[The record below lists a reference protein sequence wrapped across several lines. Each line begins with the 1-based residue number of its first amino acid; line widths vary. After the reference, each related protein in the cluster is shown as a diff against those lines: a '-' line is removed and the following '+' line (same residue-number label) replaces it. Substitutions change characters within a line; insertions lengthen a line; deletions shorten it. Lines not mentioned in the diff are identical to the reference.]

1 MNMTT
6 RLELRP
12 IESLKPYAKNARTHS
27 RAQIKQLRKSL
38 QEFGFVSPVLITA
51 AGDVIAGHGRIEA
64 ARAEG
69 ILEIPCVLV
78 EHLTDDQRRAYILAD
93 NRLAEAAGWDED
105 LVSSELLALRDA
117 GLSIEL
123 TGFDVSAIKLD
134 GGNFSGILESE
145 KTEEYD
151 AFVEKFKPKLTT
163 DDCYTPANVY
173 NALLA
178 WALPRYQIE
187 AAPIVRPFYP
197 GGDYQKFTYP
207 DGCVVIDNPP
217 FSILSEICR
226 WYSKRGIRFLLFAP
240 HLTLFPTASGEMNY
254 LPLGIGLTFEN
265 GANISIG
272 FVTNMGNLRIEA
284 SPELYA
290 AIKAAEDSN
299 RAAETAELP
308 NYEYPP
314 ELVTSSMFSPLLRN
328 GFGFSVPRNACSF
341 TRALDAQREA
351 GKAIFGAGMLISE
364 KAAAEKAAAEKAAAE
379 KAAAGKAAAGKADEK
394 WQLSEREQE
403 IVRGLANA

>member
-27 RAQIKQLRKSL
+27 PAQIKLLRKSL

-69 ILEIPCVLV
+69 IAEIPCVLV

-93 NRLAEAAGWDED
+93 NRLAEAAGWDKG

-123 TGFDVSAIKLD
+123 TGFDASAIKLD
-134 GGNFSGILESE
+134 GGNFSGLLESK

-151 AFVEKFKPKLTT
+151 AFVDKFKPKLTT

-197 GGDYQKFTYP
+197 GGDYQNFTYP

-240 HLTLFPTASGEMNY
+240 NLTLFSTASGEMNY

-265 GANISIG
+265 GANIAIG

-284 SPELYA
+284 SPELYTV
-290 AIKAAEDSN
+290 IKAAEDSN

-308 NYEYPP
+308 TYEYPP
-314 ELVTSSMFSPLLRN
+314 EVLTSSMLTPLLRY
-328 GFGFSVPRNACSF
+328 GFGLSVPRDASSF
-341 TRALDAQREA
+341 TRALDKQREA
-351 GKAIFGAGMLISE
+351 GKSIFGAGMLISE
-364 KAAAEKAAAEKAAAE
+364 KAAAEKAAAEKAVAE
-379 KAAAGKAAAGKADEK
+379 KAAAEK
-394 WQLSEREQE
+394 WQLSERERE

>member
-12 IESLKPYAKNARTHS
+12 IDSLKPYANNARTHS
-27 RAQIKQLRKSL
+27 LAQINQLRKSL

-69 ILEIPCVLV
+69 IAKIPCVLV

-123 TGFDVSAIKLD
+123 TGFDASAIKLD
-134 GGNFSGILESE
+134 GGNFAGILESE

-151 AFVEKFKPKLTT
+151 AFIDKFKPKLTT
-163 DDCYTPANVY
+163 DDCYTPTNVY

-178 WALPRYQIE
+178 WALPRYHIE

-197 GGDYQKFTYP
+197 GGDYQKVTYP

-226 WYSKRGIRFLLFAP
+226 WYSKRGIRFFLFAP
-240 HLTLFPTASGEMNY
+240 NLTLFSIASGEMNY
-254 LPLGIGLTFEN
+254 IPLGIGLTFEN

-290 AIKAAEDSN
+290 AIKAAENSN
-299 RAAETAELP
+299 RAAETKEFP
-308 NYEYPP
+308 SYEYPP
-314 ELVTSSMFSPLLRN
+314 ELVTPSMFAPLLRN

-341 TRALDAQREA
+341 TRALDAQRKA
-351 GKAIFGAGMLISE
+351 GKEIFGAGMLISE
-364 KAAAEKAAAEKAAAE
+364 KAAAEKAAVEKAAA
-379 KAAAGKAAAGKADEK
+379 EK
-394 WQLSEREQE
+394 WQLSERERK

>member
-1 MNMTT
+1 MNTTT
-6 RLELRP
+6 RLEIRS
-12 IESLKPYAKNARTHS
+12 IDSLKPYAHNSRTHS
-27 RAQIKQLRKSL
+27 PTQINQLRRSL
-38 QEFGFVSPVLITA
+38 REFGFVAPVLISA
-51 AGDVIAGHGRIEA
+51 DGDVIAGHGRIEA

-69 ILEIPCVLV
+69 ITEIPCVPV
-78 EHLTDDQRRAYILAD
+78 EHLNAAQRRAYILAD
-93 NRLAEAAGWDED
+93 NRLAEAAGWDEKI
-105 LVSSELLALRDA
+105 VSAELLALRDA

-123 TGFDVSAIKLD
+123 TGFDSSAIKLD

-145 KTEEYD
+145 KTEEYA
-151 AFVEKFKPKLTT
+151 AFVDKFKPKLTT

-178 WALPRYQIE
+178 WALPRYHIE

-197 GGDYQKFTYP
+197 GGDYQNFTYP

-217 FSILSEICR
+217 FSILSEICQ

-240 HLTLFPTASGEMNY
+240 HLTLFSTASGEMNY
-254 LPLGIGLTFEN
+254 LPLGISLTFEN
-265 GANISIG
+265 GAKISIG

-299 RAAETAELP
+299 RAAETTELP

-314 ELVTSSMFSPLLRN
+314 ELVTSSMLPPLLRY

-341 TRALDAQREA
+341 TRALDTQRKA
-351 GKAIFGAGMLISE
+351 GKAIFGAGMLISEKVAAE

-379 KAAAGKAAAGKADEK
+379 K
-394 WQLSEREQE
+394 WQLSERERE
-403 IVRGLANA
+403 IVRGLDHA